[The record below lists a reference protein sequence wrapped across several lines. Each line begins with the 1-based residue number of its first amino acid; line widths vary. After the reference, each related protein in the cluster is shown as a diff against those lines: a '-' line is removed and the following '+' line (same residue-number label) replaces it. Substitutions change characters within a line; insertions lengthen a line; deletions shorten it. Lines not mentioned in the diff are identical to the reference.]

1 MSLSV
6 SVQEQGPTTTTISLT
21 GQLDRNTVTQLD
33 PKLDEALAAPIAVLV
48 FDLAGLDYIASAGL
62 RSLFKAQKSMRA
74 RDGKTLFVNVQP
86 PVRKV
91 FDIVRAVDVKTIFRS
106 VQELDDYLDAMQR
119 KVAQDED

>member
-33 PKLDEALAAPIAVLV
+33 PKLDEALAAPIALLV

>member
-33 PKLDEALAAPIAVLV
+33 PELDEALAAPIAVLV

-119 KVAQDED
+119 KVAEDEH

>member
-33 PKLDEALAAPIAVLV
+33 PELDEALAAPIAVLV

-74 RDGKTLFVNVQP
+74 RDGRTLFVNVQP

-119 KVAQDED
+119 KVVEDEH

>member
-106 VQELDDYLDAMQR
+106 VQELDEYLDAMQR